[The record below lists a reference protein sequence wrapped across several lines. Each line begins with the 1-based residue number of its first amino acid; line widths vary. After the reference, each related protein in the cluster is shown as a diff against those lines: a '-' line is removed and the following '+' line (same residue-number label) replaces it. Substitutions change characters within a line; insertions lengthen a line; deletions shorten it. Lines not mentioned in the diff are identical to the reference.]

1 MIRVALVDDHRVLR
15 DALRSWIG
23 SEGSFEVVADFG
35 AAQEALAWLERY
47 PERRPDVLVTDVRLP
62 GINGLVLCRTVKRTY
77 PDIRVLV
84 LTMYDDDETL
94 FGAMDAEADG
104 ILVKTATTQELAHAI
119 RATAE
124 GEAVLH
130 PSITRRVIERARARR
145 PGAPSPDDLTDRE
158 REILALM
165 ARGAT
170 SKEIGVHLGLSP
182 KTVENHRARILEK
195 LGVRNG
201 MEAIAL
207 ALQRGLIH
215 APGVV

>member
-15 DALRSWIG
+15 DALCAWIG
-23 SEGSFEVVADFG
+23 SEGGFEVVADFG
-35 AAQEALAWLERY
+35 TAQEALAWLERY
-47 PERRPDVLVTDVRLP
+47 PDRRPGVLVTDVRLP
-62 GINGLVLCRTVKRTY
+62 GMNGLVLCRTVKRTH
-77 PDIRVLV
+77 PDVRVLV

-104 ILVKTATTQELAHAI
+104 ILVKTATTQELAQAI

-145 PGAPSPDDLTDRE
+145 PGVSSHDELSDRE

-170 SKEIGVHLGLSP
+170 SKEIGIHLGLSP

-215 APGVV
+215 APGPA